1 MLNIVWLTTFKTK
14 IYKFACSYNYLHL
27 KQHNKTYFKSLTHS
41 HMSASQFAKVIA
53 ESSSS
58 GSEWSLVEG
67 NNVVAHA
74 VISSINPYFQTRRE
88 ISHIIRLE
96 LPREFF
102 KRRWEKILFYGAG
115 CSNPERCKIVESSL
129 VAQFKTPVVVESDL
143 VAAAH
148 GLLQHDAGLACIL
161 GTGSNSCFYDGER
174 ITKSVTSGGFILG
187 DEGSGAS
194 MGRIFLSDVL
204 KGLAPHSLIEEFY
217 AVNKTTAAEVM
228 DAVYNNPHA
237 NHNLHNYSFFL
248 ADHLDNEY
256 ARNLVTNE
264 IKRFFERDVCQYDY
278 RDYPVCFVGSVAT
291 RYSEILLQV
300 AYSYNVNVKKIVS
313 ESMPGLVAYH
323 SVTINSLK

>member
-1 MLNIVWLTTFKTK
+1 
-14 IYKFACSYNYLHL
+14 
-27 KQHNKTYFKSLTHS
+27 
-41 HMSASQFAKVIA
+41 MSASQFAKVIA
-53 ESSSS
+53 ESSSTH
-58 GSEWSLVEG
+58 SEWSLIDG

-74 VISSINPYFQTRRE
+74 IISGINPYFLTRRE

-102 KRRWEKILFYGAG
+102 KRRWDKVLFYGAG
-115 CSNPERCKIVESSL
+115 CSTPERKKIVELSL
-129 VAQFKTPVVVESDL
+129 VAQFKTPVTVDSDL
-143 VAAAH
+143 VGAAH

-161 GTGSNSCFYDGER
+161 GTGSNSCFYDGEK

-187 DEGSGAS
+187 DEGSGSS

-204 KGLAPHSLIEEFY
+204 KNIAPRDLIEEFY
-217 AVNKTTAAEVM
+217 AVNKITTADVM
-228 DAVYNNPHA
+228 DSVYNNPHA

-264 IKRFFERDVCQYDY
+264 IKRFFDRNLCQYEY
-278 RDYPVCFVGSVAT
+278 KDYPVCFVGSVAT

-300 AYSYNVNVKKIVS
+300 AYSYNMNVKKIVS
-313 ESMPGLVAYH
+313 DSMPGLVAYH
-323 SVTINSLK
+323 SIALKALQ

>member
-1 MLNIVWLTTFKTK
+1 
-14 IYKFACSYNYLHL
+14 
-27 KQHNKTYFKSLTHS
+27 
-41 HMSASQFAKVIA
+41 MSASQFAKVIA

-58 GSEWSLVEG
+58 GSEWSLVDG
-67 NNVVAHA
+67 NTVVAHA
-74 VISSINPYFQTRRE
+74 MISSINPYFRTRRE

-102 KRRWEKILFYGAG
+102 KRRWDKVLFYGAG
-115 CSNPERCKIVESSL
+115 CSTPERKKIVESSL
-129 VAQFKTPVVVESDL
+129 VAQFKTPVIVESDL
-143 VAAAH
+143 VGAAH

-187 DEGSGAS
+187 DEGSGSA

-204 KGLAPHSLIEEFY
+204 KDLAPRELIEEFY
-217 AVNKTTAAEVM
+217 AVNKTNSAGIM

-237 NHNLHNYSFFL
+237 NHNLHNFSFFL

-256 ARNLVTNE
+256 AHNLVTNE
-264 IKRFFERDVCQYDY
+264 IKRFFDRNLCQYNY
-278 RDYPVCFVGSVAT
+278 KDYPVCFVGSVAT

-300 AYSYNVNVKKIVS
+300 AYAYNVNVKKIVS
-313 ESMPGLVAYH
+313 DSMPGLVAYH
-323 SVTINSLK
+323 SVNFRTNQ